1 MVKQKSL
8 NLLDSSLTL
17 WRIIQLV
24 QELLCG
30 NSVFQPVGLCI
41 LKLRWDEVTY
51 VLQDFLLM
59 NSSSKE
65 FTCNQSEQVA
75 SGPLVKGCWICPSAK
90 HTQQPLGAWGCPCTQ
105 PHIILK
111 WKTMLLQI
119 RKNSRRRVVF
129 SGGLWGVF
137 SVFYCFTSPFHL
149 SVSWGWSGGF
159 LMCFFFPSHNAV
171 ENYSAFSYF
180 FIKTFEEDI

>member
-24 QELLCG
+24 QGLLCG

-75 SGPLVKGCWICPSAK
+75 SGPLVKGCRICPSAK
-90 HTQQPLGAWGCPCTQ
+90 HTQQPLGAWGCTQ